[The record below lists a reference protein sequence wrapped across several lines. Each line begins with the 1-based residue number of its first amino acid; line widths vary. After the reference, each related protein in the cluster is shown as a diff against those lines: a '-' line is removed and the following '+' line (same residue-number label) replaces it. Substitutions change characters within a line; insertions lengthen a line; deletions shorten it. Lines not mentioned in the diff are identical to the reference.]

1 MDIDRA
7 IELVRKLA
15 NGVDPATGER
25 SPPGS
30 PYQQADTI
38 TGQDKGSVSD
48 KGSNKGSVSLFNEL
62 SLTSR

>member
-1 MDIDRA
+1 MDPTRA
-7 IELVRKLA
+7 IEIVKQLA
-15 NGVDPATGER
+15 DGVDPATGER
-25 SPPGS
+25 FPPGS